1 MDIDLRKEYIWVT
14 PDPDRVK
21 RFIAICKDGTSRE
34 CYPGERWFVH
44 KSQFSFLR
52 SIGFMQCDGTVK
64 VFDTWQEAENA
75 PDVYKI
81 VVR

>member
-1 MDIDLRKEYIWVT
+1 L
-14 PDPDRVK
+14 
-21 RFIAICKDGTSRE
+21 
-34 CYPGERWFVH
+34 
-44 KSQFSFLR
+44 SFLK